1 MAFCFQVAK
10 KASVLKRRKS
20 RQKLDTT
27 NPDAMLTEEHFM
39 ENSADPSTKS
49 SVGKLFGDLT
59 YISTRI
65 VFLKENF
72 LL

>member
-1 MAFCFQVAK
+1 M
-10 KASVLKRRKS
+10 KRRKS

-49 SVGKLFGDLT
+49 SVGKQFGDLT

-65 VFLKENF
+65 VFLNS
-72 LL
+72 LLYDKYSAEESV